1 MAVTY
6 GFYNSLNGDR
16 KYNAEDVSH
25 IFNGIITDGVF
36 STIGDALMTVAGT
49 GMQVVVKTGK
59 CWFNGTW
66 TMNDSLLPLDI
77 EAADVSLTRID
88 AVVVEVDTSV
98 ATRANSIKIVKGTA
112 SANPTNP
119 TMKSEEFIHQ
129 YPIAYVT
136 VSAGV
141 TSITADKI
149 AVNVGRGSC
158 PFITSVLQQ
167 TDIGDLFNQWE
178 AEFDAWF
185 ENVQT
190 QLSGDVAANLQRQ
203 ITENKNKIDSFLPN
217 ASTRMILGLPEG
229 ATPNDAWQ
237 AQALGAGKR
246 IVKVTVKW
254 YLDKTPVQHM
264 YITGGAVIPNH
275 TLYTDENGECYISV
289 DSNSE
294 SIEVGL
300 KNSASASYFINK
312 KTISKTTTEI
322 LFEIHKMTVVG
333 SYATGESYYI
343 AMTLPAG
350 VFHKIPEK
358 DGDSNQVGTV
368 SNQNGRV
375 SVTAIL
381 VDDSVIAHAS
391 GAKVSI
397 LGSYIDT
404 PSKAIAI
411 TLGND
416 TTVQAAYQFE
426 SSYKIFE
433 YSGSGTFSPKVKRYD
448 VHLVGGGGSG
458 ADYSAHSNYRGDPG
472 KGGGSLL
479 KTNLTASSSSFVITV
494 GSGGAMPTEDNS
506 SNPGGI
512 TTLSGG
518 GLSETLTANAGAGG
532 GGSGGGGYYGSGNDG
547 ETGVY
552 LLGDSALGRVCDG
565 GGYPGWFD
573 CNVASFGTKVLP
585 ESSTRFV
592 GGSGGSGNGG
602 KGGDAYFNAT
612 NIVDGSYVTDATS
625 AKYYGCGGGGSSLAY
640 YFKSQSAKLS
650 KSGKPG
656 KGYRG
661 CVAFRW
667 YY

>member
-36 STIGDALMTVAGT
+36 SAIGDALMTVAGT

-77 EAADVSLTRID
+77 DAADVSLTRID

-119 TMKSEEFIHQ
+119 TMKSEEFVHQ

-149 AVNVGRGSC
+149 SINVGRGSC

-167 TDIGDLFNQWE
+167 TDVGDLFNQWE
-178 AEFDAWF
+178 AEFESWF
-185 ENVQT
+185 ENVRT

-217 ASTRMILGLPEG
+217 TSTRMILGLPEG

-254 YLDKTPVQHM
+254 YLDQTPVQHM

-289 DSNSE
+289 DADSE

-300 KNSASASYFINK
+300 KNSANASYFINK
-312 KTISKTTTEI
+312 KTISKTTTDV

-333 SYATGESYYI
+333 SYATGETYYI
-343 AMTLPAG
+343 SMSLPAG

-358 DGDSNQVGTV
+358 DGDSNQVGSV
-368 SNQNGRV
+368 GNQNGRV

-391 GAKVSI
+391 GANVTIS
-397 LGSYIDT
+397 GNYIDT
-404 PSKAIAI
+404 PSKNISI

-416 TTVQAAYQFE
+416 TTAQAAYQFE
-426 SSYKIFE
+426 SSYRIFE
-433 YSGSGTFSPKVKRYD
+433 YSGYQTFSPKVKRYD

-458 ADYSAHSNYRGDPG
+458 AYYDGGTLIGYPGD
-472 KGGGSLL
+472 GGSNLL
-479 KTNLTASSSSFVITV
+479 KTNISANTETFHINI
-494 GSGGAMPTEDNS
+494 GSGGSIPTTNGDKNA
-506 SNPGGI
+506 GGN
-512 TTLSGG
+512 TTISGG
-518 GLSETLTANAGAGG
+518 GLTETLTANGG
-532 GGSGGGGYYGSGNDG
+532 GGSGGHGGGSSAGNGDAGATGVHLFNSANYDIVCDYGGHGGYFTFNTTQSGAKPPDSSKKYYGG
-547 ETGVY
+547 
-552 LLGDSALGRVCDG
+552 
-565 GGYPGWFD
+565 
-573 CNVASFGTKVLP
+573 
-585 ESSTRFV
+585 V
-592 GGSGGSGNGG
+592 GGSGKGG
-602 KGGDAYFNAT
+602 KGGDAYFDANYIE
-612 NIVDGSYVTDATS
+612 NGSYVTNASNATS
-625 AKYYGCGGGGSSLAY
+625 YGCGGGGQAIAK
-640 YFKSQSAKLS
+640 YFS
-650 KSGKPG
+650 KSPYISMTKIGKPG
-656 KGYRG
+656 AGYRG